1 MLIAILSNK
10 FAAINQNAQQEV
22 NETLLAPASFSPA
35 CSLTFFFVYLLAPFP
50 KSGENGRRGQDRCP
64 LLLLPAYQHSCLCH
78 PCASQ
83 LDCLS

>member
-35 CSLTFFFVYLLAPFP
+35 CSLTFFFGLLAPFP
-50 KSGENGRRGQDRCP
+50 KSGENG
-64 LLLLPAYQHSCLCH
+64 
-78 PCASQ
+78 
-83 LDCLS
+83 

>member
-50 KSGENGRRGQDRCP
+50 KSGENG
-64 LLLLPAYQHSCLCH
+64 
-78 PCASQ
+78 
-83 LDCLS
+83 

>member
-35 CSLTFFFVYLLAPFP
+35 CSLTFFFFGLFISTFS
-50 KSGENGRRGQDRCP
+50 KEW
-64 LLLLPAYQHSCLCH
+64 
-78 PCASQ
+78 
-83 LDCLS
+83 